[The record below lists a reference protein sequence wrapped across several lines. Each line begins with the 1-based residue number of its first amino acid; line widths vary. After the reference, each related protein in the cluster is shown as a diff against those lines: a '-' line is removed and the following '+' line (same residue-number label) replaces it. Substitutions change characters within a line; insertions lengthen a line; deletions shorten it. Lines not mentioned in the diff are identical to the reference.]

1 MGWTLR
7 KTPQTYQE
15 IPLAAGVSGSVQLSI
30 ASGWVFLNGREIAV
44 PSGNGV
50 VAVLPEEARPV
61 YSPLYGLIGR
71 TGSGLFAHFSL
82 TTPGGALTLRQG
94 TAHTVPM
101 YFTLSWPQAV
111 RKGF

>member
-1 MGWTLR
+1 MGWNLR
-7 KTPQTYQE
+7 KSPQTYHE
-15 IPLAAGVSGSVQLSI
+15 LALADGVAGSVQLSI

-44 PSGNGV
+44 PSGSGV

-71 TGSGLFAHFSL
+71 TGGGLFAHFSL
-82 TTPGGALTLRQG
+82 TTPGGVLTLRQG

-111 RKGF
+111 RRGL